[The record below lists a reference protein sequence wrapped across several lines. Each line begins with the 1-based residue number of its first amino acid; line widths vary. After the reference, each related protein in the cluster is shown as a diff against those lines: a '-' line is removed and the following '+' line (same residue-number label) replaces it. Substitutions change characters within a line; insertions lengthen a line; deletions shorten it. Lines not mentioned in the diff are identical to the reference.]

1 MRRYGQLVKE
11 HSHVVNAAVRGLSA
25 LPGTRQAY
33 SCTRAMSRFLQNDG
47 VPFSAL
53 IELPQDTVRLPQ
65 DTVRNALKDID
76 SPFVLVVHDWSMFAF
91 NTHKSKIERYKRS
104 HGSDFGYE
112 LGSALALNP
121 LDGQPLGPI
130 DFRLRTQNAILT
142 TPSSRQPRVART
154 VVHVLCGQTD
164 VRWVLG
170 G

>member
-1 MRRYGQLVKE
+1 
-11 HSHVVNAAVRGLSA
+11 
-25 LPGTRQAY
+25 
-33 SCTRAMSRFLQNDG
+33 MSRFLQNDN
-47 VPFSAL
+47 
-53 IELPQDTVRLPQ
+53 IELPQ

-91 NTHKSKIERYKRS
+91 NTHKSKTERYKRS

-142 TPSSRQPRVART
+142 TRPHPTGSETTPPKPKVARGKRGPKNPEKPT
-154 VVHVLCGQTD
+154 KQDPKPTAPLVNH
-164 VRWVLG
+164 
-170 G
+170 